1 MKFYNLKQIYRETDE
16 IEIVLLLAC
25 ILAFSGVSIYFQ
37 SIQHILFLFII
48 LFFSYFS
55 LNYRATKNENKINE
69 SHSIIKILKNNPSFL
84 KHDED
89 IQKSIFKLV
98 SSNNINE
105 QNEEGDT
112 LLLYIAKNNKHSPY
126 IGMLLLMG
134 ADPHIL
140 NNKNESAIKYIGEE
154 YQKYIVAHE
163 QKILTS
169 TFNERPFIE
178 LQKVKN
184 RL

>member
-1 MKFYNLKQIYRETDE
+1 MKFYSLKQIYRNTDD
-16 IEIVLLLAC
+16 IEKVF
-25 ILAFSGVSIYFQ
+25 ILAYTLSFSV
-37 SIQHILFLFII
+37 LFIYNQSLKNLLPLLII
-48 LFFSYFS
+48 LCFSYLYTS
-55 LNYRATKNENKINE
+55 YRIYKNENRINE
-69 SHSIIKILKNNPSFL
+69 SHPIIKILKNNPSFL
-84 KHDED
+84 THDVD
-89 IQKSIFKLV
+89 IQKNIFKLI

-105 QNEEGDT
+105 KNEVGDT